1 MRTKSLIT
9 AAVLSVVLMRKIE
22 KGLINPETIVIKKNT
37 CTNGMSLAITIN
49 YDLCYV
55 DLPTSGVVQPQHIE
69 NHLSVT

>member
-1 MRTKSLIT
+1 
-9 AAVLSVVLMRKIE
+9 MRKIE
-22 KGLINPETIVIKKNT
+22 KGIINPETIVIKNT